1 MSDDLERPNWKDY
14 FKKIVLVTRERSPC
28 VKDLI
33 GMCSL
38 RIIES

>member
-28 VKDLI
+28 ERLQV
-33 GMCSL
+33 GCVAH
-38 RIIES
+38 